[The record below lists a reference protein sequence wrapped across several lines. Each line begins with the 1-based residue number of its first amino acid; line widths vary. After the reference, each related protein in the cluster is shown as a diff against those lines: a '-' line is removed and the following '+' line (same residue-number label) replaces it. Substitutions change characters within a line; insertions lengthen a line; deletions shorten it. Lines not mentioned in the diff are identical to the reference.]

1 MNPVVAVALGAV
13 FLQEPLSGWTPLAAV
28 AIFAAVV
35 LSLDRRRPSGSLAA
49 GIPEP
54 APNRVGRSV
63 RDRPVQT
70 LPPLVNLRPPLLA

>member
-1 MNPVVAVALGAV
+1 VL
-13 FLQEPLSGWTPLAAV
+13 
-28 AIFAAVV
+28 

-63 RDRPVQT
+63 VRDRPVPT
-70 LPPLVNLRPPLLA
+70 LPPLVHLRPPIVA